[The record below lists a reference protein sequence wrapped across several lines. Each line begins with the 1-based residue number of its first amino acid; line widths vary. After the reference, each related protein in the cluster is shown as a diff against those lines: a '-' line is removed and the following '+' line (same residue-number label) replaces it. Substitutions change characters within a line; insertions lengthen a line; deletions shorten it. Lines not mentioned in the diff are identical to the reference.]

1 MTAPVNELLID
12 EASVRTALRVMNL
25 KQVEAL
31 AKDQADDESLQR
43 ALELRELVLEDAA

>member
-1 MTAPVNELLID
+1 MIRALHID

-31 AKDQADDESLQR
+31 AADDPATDESLQR
-43 ALELRELVLEDAA
+43 ALDMREEVLEDAA